1 MNYSSL
7 DRRSFQRLLANAF
20 AVQESQVDSQSL
32 SAINEVHR
40 LIGKGA
46 LDVDGAIHLI
56 VDCARKVANATGVAV
71 GLLKGDQLVYRARRR
86 EVACLL
92 KLQWESAFS
101 RNVRL
106 AGVFDDA
113 LTPSSGKAHD
123 HDDVPED
130 NERVKKIDYPKTFFY
145 SQGNDDCD
153 HLTGEH
159 TTQSPELRG

>member
-1 MNYSSL
+1 L
-7 DRRSFQRLLANAF
+7 DLDF
-20 AVQESQVDSQSL
+20 AYKPADFVS
-32 SAINEVHR
+32 
-40 LIGKGA
+40 
-46 LDVDGAIHLI
+46 DGH
-56 VDCARKVANATGVAV
+56 
-71 GLLKGDQLVYRARRR
+71 YRA
-86 EVACLL
+86 AGTLFP
-92 KLQWESAFS
+92 AFS

-130 NERVKKIDYPKTFFY
+130 NESVKKIDYPKTSFY
-145 SQGNDDCD
+145 SQGNDDGD